1 MADTF
6 TTTLRLQQ
14 PTVGA
19 DAATWG
25 GYLNTDLVLIDNA
38 INGVASINIAGLA
51 TYPLT
56 VANGAVDQARN
67 YVYNFTGALS
77 ANCTVTLPPSAKF
90 GYAINSTTGGHR
102 VILTTGSGTAL
113 NLPTAAWYQFFYCDG
128 TNVFSPSIGFAYA
141 NFLNDV
147 TVNGQIAVV
156 GNATVSG
163 TFNGQAI
170 YGTTVYGASSVNC
183 GPGGWYVVPNGDQ
196 HIPYLNGN
204 LSSFLNQPVTSS
216 ASPVFADVGIGG
228 LGFLKASFINQSVMS
243 TANPTFNNVYLSYL
257 GNYLSAYVNQVVTGG
272 SQPNFF
278 NLYFGYLGDYI
289 SNFINQRVR
298 TVDAP
303 SFANVTINGVGS
315 IWGTLLNQGVR
326 SDESPQFYN
335 IGLGYLG
342 NNLAGVLNQ
351 DVRNGASPAFGNP
364 YMTIFGDNIGN
375 RLGQDV
381 RSGSSPSFNQVNSN
395 ISGNFSTMN
404 GGGTVYHAP
413 NGNGLAIGGWFT
425 GSDIAFKSDVE
436 TLTGSL
442 DKITAVRGV
451 SYTHKKIGGQHLG
464 VIGQEVQEHFPEAV
478 EERDGKLYVNY
489 GMLVAPLIEAVKE
502 LRAEIVTLKAKLA

>member
-1 MADTF
+1 
-6 TTTLRLQQ
+6 
-14 PTVGA
+14 V
-19 DAATWG
+19 
-25 GYLNTDLVLIDNA
+25 
-38 INGVASINIAGLA
+38 S
-51 TYPLT
+51 
-56 VANGAVDQARN
+56 
-67 YVYNFTGALS
+67 
-77 ANCTVTLPPSAKF
+77 
-90 GYAINSTTGGHR
+90 
-102 VILTTGSGTAL
+102 
-113 NLPTAAWYQFFYCDG
+113 
-128 TNVFSPSIGFAYA
+128 
-141 NFLNDV
+141 
-147 TVNGQIAVV
+147 VNGQIAVV

-163 TFNGQAI
+163 TFNGQVI
-170 YGTTVYGASSVNC
+170 NGLTVYGQNALYC
-183 GPGGWYVVPNGDQ
+183 GQGGWSVAPNGDQ

-216 ASPVFADVGIGG
+216 AAPVFSDVGIVGI
-228 LGFLKASFINQSVMS
+228 GFLKASYINQSVMT

-278 NLYFGYLGDYI
+278 NLY
-289 SNFINQRVR
+289 
-298 TVDAP
+298 
-303 SFANVTINGVGS
+303 
-315 IWGTLLNQGVR
+315 
-326 SDESPQFYN
+326 
-335 IGLGYLG
+335 LGYLG
-342 NNLAGVLNQ
+342 NYLSAFVNQSVVVNSVPNFSNIFLGYLGTGLDGVVNQDVRNSSNPTFNNVHLGYIGVNLSDVINQ

-413 NGNGLAIGGWFT
+413 NGSGLALGGWFT

-502 LRAEIVTLKAKLA
+502 LRAEIATLKAQLA